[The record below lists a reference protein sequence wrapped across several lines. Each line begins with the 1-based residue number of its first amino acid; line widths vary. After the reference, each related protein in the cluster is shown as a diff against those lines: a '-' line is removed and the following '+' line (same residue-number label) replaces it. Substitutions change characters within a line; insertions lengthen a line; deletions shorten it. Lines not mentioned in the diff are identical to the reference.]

1 MKPLAEFFYPVKVQA
16 KSQSREL
23 SEHIANMFSSSSQV
37 LIFPAGL
44 CAKRMKGKITEMP
57 WKKMF
62 ISQAK
67 KYQKDVV
74 PVHISG
80 YNSRRYHFLS
90 WLSRFLRLRM
100 NIGMLF
106 LVDELFLK
114 AGEEFV
120 ITFGKPISYTTFDR
134 SRTDL
139 EWAEE
144 VKNNVEQLSQGNGCP
159 ANM

>member
-1 MKPLAEFFYPVKVQA
+1 M
-16 KSQSREL
+16 
-23 SEHIANMFSSSSQV
+23 
-37 LIFPAGL
+37 
-44 CAKRMKGKITEMP
+44 
-57 WKKMF
+57 
-62 ISQAK
+62 
-67 KYQKDVV
+67 
-74 PVHISG
+74 
-80 YNSRRYHFLS
+80 
-90 WLSRFLRLRM
+90 
-100 NIGMLF
+100 
-106 LVDELFLK
+106 DELFLK